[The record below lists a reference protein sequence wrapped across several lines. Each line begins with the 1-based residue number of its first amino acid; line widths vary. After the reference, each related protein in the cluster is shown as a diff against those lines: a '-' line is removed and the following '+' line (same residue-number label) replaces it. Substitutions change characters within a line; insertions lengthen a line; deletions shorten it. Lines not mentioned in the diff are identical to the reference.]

1 MGTSHLIGG
10 RQVVDGYQDLK
21 ARAHHYAIKR
31 LEEDDVQFGD
41 DVAQLRRLLQIY
53 MQDFSRAQ
61 QLRLEQSEATALIDE
76 LIDELVGFGPLQ
88 GLLQD
93 PSVDDVL
100 INGPQSVFVERGGR
114 LEATGLRFIND
125 RHVLRVIRKM
135 IAPLGRRIDEA
146 NPIVD
151 GRLPDGSRINAI
163 IPPLSLEGPCLSI
176 RKFKRDPLLAEDLIL
191 RRALTPDALAALT
204 EAVSKRRN
212 ILISGATGC
221 GKTTLLNVLSQYIP
235 SHQRVVTIEDAAELQ
250 LRNGHV
256 VRLETRPPNSEGVGE
271 ITAHD
276 LLKNALRMRPDR
288 IIVGESRG
296 AEVLDMLQAMNTGH
310 TGSMSTV
317 HANSATDALTRL
329 EVMISLSG
337 FHAPG
342 GLLRRMI
349 GSAIDIVVHLA
360 RLDDGRRVVSQICE
374 LKATDSE
381 VALIDLYRFDAASG
395 DLCPATDNVAQL
407 RWYTE
412 RRSAP

>member
-1 MGTSHLIGG
+1 
-10 RQVVDGYQDLK
+10 
-21 ARAHHYAIKR
+21 
-31 LEEDDVQFGD
+31 
-41 DVAQLRRLLQIY
+41 
-53 MQDFSRAQ
+53 
-61 QLRLEQSEATALIDE
+61 
-76 LIDELVGFGPLQ
+76 
-88 GLLQD
+88 
-93 PSVDDVL
+93 
-100 INGPQSVFVERGGR
+100 
-114 LEATGLRFIND
+114 
-125 RHVLRVIRKM
+125 LRVIRKM

-176 RKFKRDPLLAEDLIL
+176 RKFKRDPLRAQDLIT
-191 RRALTPDALAALT
+191 RRALSADALDALAA
-204 EAVSKRRN
+204 AVLGRRN

-235 SHQRVVTIEDAAELQ
+235 THQRVVTIEDAAELQ

-256 VRLETRPPNSEGVGE
+256 VRLETRPPNSEGSGE
-271 ITAHD
+271 ITARD

-337 FHAPG
+337 FYAPG
-342 GLLRRMI
+342 SLLRRMI
-349 GSAIDIVVHLA
+349 GSAIDIIVQLV
-360 RLDDGRRVVSQICE
+360 RLDDGRRVVSHICE
-374 LKATDSE
+374 LNSTETS
-381 VALIDLYRFDAASG
+381 VGLIDLYRFDA
-395 DLCPATDNVAQL
+395 DKNVLCRAPAPIAQL
-407 RWYTE
+407 HWHIE
-412 RRSAP
+412 RKATP